1 MISQET
7 LNHHLSLHHRRH
19 RHGEILQSHW
29 CSRKTDSG
37 SKKYLCQ
44 LADFPGVRPPQ
55 AALPLRNYFR
65 SKTWIQRAY
74 MSV

>member
-1 MISQET
+1 MISQEKT

-44 LADFPGVRPPQ
+44 LRTFLVCAPHKPHCP
-55 AALPLRNYFR
+55 
-65 SKTWIQRAY
+65 
-74 MSV
+74 